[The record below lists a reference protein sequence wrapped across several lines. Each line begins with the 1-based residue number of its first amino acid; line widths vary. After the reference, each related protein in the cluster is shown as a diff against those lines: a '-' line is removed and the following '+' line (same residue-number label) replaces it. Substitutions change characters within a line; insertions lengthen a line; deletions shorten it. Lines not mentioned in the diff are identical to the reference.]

1 MRFMIFR
8 LKTVLMAAALAVV
21 FAGAALVAGATDAAE
36 VYGSAARSL
45 PIYNVERTDN
55 KISISFDCAWG
66 VDYTDS
72 LLQTLEKYNVRATFF
87 AVQFWVEKYPGYV
100 KKISAAGH
108 EVGTHSATHPYMSR
122 LSETEIKAEMTS
134 SVAAI
139 EKLTGKKVELFR
151 PPYGDYD
158 NLLIDTVNAMGIYP
172 IQWDVDSLDW
182 KDLSASDILA
192 RVTERVKSGSII
204 LCHNNGLHTAEAL
217 PLVIEALTARGFTFV
232 PIGELIYR
240 ENYRIDA
247 AGKQISN
254 AT

>member
-8 LKTVLMAAALAVV
+8 LKTVLMAAALAAV

-45 PIYNVERTDN
+45 PIYNVERADN

-122 LSETEIKAEMTS
+122 DSSET
-134 SVAAI
+134 VD
-139 EKLTGKKVELFR
+139 VEL
-151 PPYGDYD
+151 
-158 NLLIDTVNAMGIYP
+158 
-172 IQWDVDSLDW
+172 
-182 KDLSASDILA
+182 LSSSS
-192 RVTERVKSGSII
+192 T
-204 LCHNNGLHTAEAL
+204 
-217 PLVIEALTARGFTFV
+217 
-232 PIGELIYR
+232 
-240 ENYRIDA
+240 
-247 AGKQISN
+247 
-254 AT
+254 